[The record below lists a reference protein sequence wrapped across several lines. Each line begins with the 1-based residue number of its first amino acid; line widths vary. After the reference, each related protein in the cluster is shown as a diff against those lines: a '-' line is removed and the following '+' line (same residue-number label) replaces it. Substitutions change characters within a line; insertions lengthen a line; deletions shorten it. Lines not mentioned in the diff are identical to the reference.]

1 MGTQDKAVTCPN
13 CGQVID
19 VNELLYHQIEG
30 RLKKGFDDQLADEL
44 ERYAALSA
52 TLQQEKQRLEQ
63 DKARVAEVVSA
74 KVKAGVKAERERL
87 EAQLKRALEDET
99 AEQIK
104 AMQDELESK
113 SEQLK
118 AFNKAKSTIEQ
129 LKREKAEL
137 KSTIEAESER
147 VLNEKLAEER
157 EKIRKQ
163 EQESAQLRTAEK
175 EHIIAQL
182 KHQLEEA
189 QRKAQQGSVQLQ
201 GEVQELAIEG
211 WLREHFPLDEVEE
224 IKKGAR
230 GADCLQKVH
239 TATRRNCGSIYYES
253 KRTKDFQPTWIQK
266 FKDDIRS
273 NGADIGVL
281 VTEAMPSDMDRMGLR
296 DGVWICTFH
305 EFKGLCLALRET
317 VIQVSLA
324 GSTQENKGDKMV
336 MLYDY
341 LTSNE
346 FRYQVEAI
354 VEGFTQLKL
363 DLDNEKRAMQGI
375 WKKREKQIDKVLL
388 NTNQMHGSIRGI
400 AGAAVQPVKL
410 LELDESE

>member
-1 MGTQDKAVTCPN
+1 MAKRENAVACPN
-13 CGQVID
+13 CGQTID
-19 VNELLYHQIEG
+19 VNELLYQQIED
-30 RLKKGFDDQLADEL
+30 RLKRGFDDQLTRER
-44 ERYAALSA
+44 ERYAELSVH
-52 TLQQEKQRLEQ
+52 LQQEKEQ
-63 DKARVAEVVSA
+63 LDRDKAGVAQQVSA
-74 KVKAGVKAERERL
+74 GVKAGVKAERERL
-87 EAQLKRALEDET
+87 LTKLKRDLEDEK
-99 AEQIK
+99 AEQFK
-104 AMQDELESK
+104 LMQEELAQK

-137 KSTIEAESER
+137 KSSIEAESER
-147 VLNEKLAEER
+147 VLNEKLAQER
-157 EKIRKQ
+157 ERIRKQ
-163 EQESAQLRTAEK
+163 EQENAQLKTAEK

-182 KHQLEEA
+182 KNQLEEA
-189 QRKAQQGSVQLQ
+189 QRKAHQGSVQLQ
-201 GEVQELAIEG
+201 GEVQELAIES
-211 WLREHFPLDEVEE
+211 WLREHFPLDEVQE

-230 GADCLQKVH
+230 GADCLQTVH

-253 KRTKDFQPTWIQK
+253 KRTKEFQPVWVEK
-266 FKDDIRS
+266 FKDDIRG
-273 NGADIGVL
+273 NGADVGVL
-281 VTEAMPSDMDRMGLR
+281 VTQAMPADMERMGLR
-296 DGVWICTFH
+296 DGVWICNFH

-324 GSTQENKGDKMV
+324 GSTQENRGDKMV

-410 LELDESE
+410 LELEE